1 MEKSRHT
8 FCHLDN
14 FLVQNPPSTCGC
26 PTPTFHTKLSAIQET
41 QKKGGSLCQA
51 LARQGHCVY
60 KSICQRTKPSHTS
73 LILNKIHL
81 QCGSDANVHCGRTNN
96 RFVGSESLFQGLFH
110 FKEKLQPVKYLLKYS
125 KCYRK
130 LFAAA
135 LKQSS
140 YLETQPFFLG
150 GSLLINAGR
159 VWDVLIASARKAQ
172 EELGLWEFSVSKQVL
187 DPQRHLAL
195 LKEHFIL
202 WWWQKIL
209 VWGSSGDPQFW
220 ERWTRSSE
228 GMGWEGGMYL
238 VEGLGGRMSTLNLN
252 REHKGKPRKELI

>member
-1 MEKSRHT
+1 MFCLPALGVLGCPASSCWVLSRHQHPDGKIT
-8 FCHLDN
+8 THILPFGQ

-81 QCGSDANVHCGRTNN
+81 QCSSDANVHCGRTNN
-96 RFVGSESLFQGLFH
+96 RFVESESLFYGLFH
-110 FKEKLQPVKYLLKYS
+110 FKDKLQPV

-135 LKQSS
+135 LK
-140 YLETQPFFLG
+140 
-150 GSLLINAGR
+150 
-159 VWDVLIASARKAQ
+159 
-172 EELGLWEFSVSKQVL
+172 
-187 DPQRHLAL
+187 
-195 LKEHFIL
+195 
-202 WWWQKIL
+202 
-209 VWGSSGDPQFW
+209 
-220 ERWTRSSE
+220 
-228 GMGWEGGMYL
+228 
-238 VEGLGGRMSTLNLN
+238 
-252 REHKGKPRKELI
+252 